1 MGKGVDIME
10 AVSAISAKE
19 ALEVIY
25 NSDIDIY
32 TKIPDKL
39 ICLLREVASEC
50 EENVV
55 LKDNTEIINQS
66 ISDEA
71 KAILAIIYKD
81 CIANKEER
89 DRLNKVY
96 IDNQEE
102 MYSVDNIFKNNK
114 NENLSDKQGETAL
127 IKVDDE
133 KWYKKII
140 KFLKKICTI
149 SKKGVQ

>member
-1 MGKGVDIME
+1 ME

-81 CIANKEER
+81 CITNKEER